1 MPGCWGW
8 LGSLGLEPKRLSDV
22 DEERGAEDILV
33 VVEKAVADEAVSRRV
48 AMLAV
53 FMVVCFSVSLMLSIC
68 FFEAVDEMHHR
79 EGGEGEV
86 LLCHLEGGNL

>member
-22 DEERGAEDILV
+22 DVVERRGVVDDILV

-53 FMVVCFSVSLMLSIC
+53 FMVVCF
-68 FFEAVDEMHHR
+68 
-79 EGGEGEV
+79 
-86 LLCHLEGGNL
+86 

>member
-22 DEERGAEDILV
+22 DVERRGGVDDILV

-53 FMVVCFSVSLMLSIC
+53 FMVVCF
-68 FFEAVDEMHHR
+68 
-79 EGGEGEV
+79 
-86 LLCHLEGGNL
+86 

>member
-22 DEERGAEDILV
+22 VEERRGVVDDILV

-53 FMVVCFSVSLMLSIC
+53 FMVVCFRS
-68 FFEAVDEMHHR
+68 
-79 EGGEGEV
+79 
-86 LLCHLEGGNL
+86 LLCYELLLL

>member
-22 DEERGAEDILV
+22 DVERRGVDDDILV
-33 VVEKAVADEAVSRRV
+33 VVEKAVADEAVSRRRV

-53 FMVVCFSVSLMLSIC
+53 FMVVCF
-68 FFEAVDEMHHR
+68 
-79 EGGEGEV
+79 
-86 LLCHLEGGNL
+86 

>member
-22 DEERGAEDILV
+22 DDRRGVVDDILV

-53 FMVVCFSVSLMLSIC
+53 FMVVCF
-68 FFEAVDEMHHR
+68 
-79 EGGEGEV
+79 
-86 LLCHLEGGNL
+86 

>member
-22 DEERGAEDILV
+22 DVERRGVVDDDILV

-53 FMVVCFSVSLMLSIC
+53 FMVACF
-68 FFEAVDEMHHR
+68 
-79 EGGEGEV
+79 
-86 LLCHLEGGNL
+86 